1 MEISADR
8 AQWEKHL
15 SYYIQ
20 GSTGEIGGDYD
31 FTIICNTKRFVVTV
45 SPSSDPD
52 DKARLLLSLYSE
64 ACRADDEEQIQNV
77 QDGIDDMIYESWM
90 ADLCSIGTK
99 PRKWSSRIP

>member
-31 FTIICNTKRFVVTV
+31 FTIICNTKRFVMTV

-52 DKARLLLSLYSE
+52 DKARLLLSQAKHVGQTTRNKSKMSKTELT
-64 ACRADDEEQIQNV
+64 I
-77 QDGIDDMIYESWM
+77 
-90 ADLCSIGTK
+90 
-99 PRKWSSRIP
+99 